1 MPVEIHPLPLG
12 MCNCYLVKQEGLVL
26 VDAGGPNK
34 GRKFLAKL
42 KDLSIDP
49 GNISLLLLTHAHW
62 DHIGSANEIKELTG
76 CQVAVN
82 HREKDV
88 VEKALKPLPP
98 GTNLLSKILDIVMK
112 AYAPFI
118 SFPGTPVDLA
128 LEDEDFSLEPYGIQ
142 GKVIHTPGHSSGSTS
157 LLLDTGDAFVGDLV
171 VNYFPMYT
179 GAGLPIF
186 AEDISAV
193 KESWRRLL
201 SGGAKQIYPAHGTP
215 FKADVLE
222 KSL

>member
-26 VDAGGPNK
+26 IDAGGPNR
-34 GRKFLAKL
+34 GRKFMAKL
-42 KDLSIDP
+42 KDLTIDP
-49 GNISLLLLTHAHW
+49 ANISLLLLTHAHW
-62 DHIGSANEIKELTG
+62 DHIGSANKIKELTG
-76 CQVAVN
+76 CQVAIN

-142 GKVIHTPGHSSGSTS
+142 GKVIYTPGHSSGSTS

-171 VNYFPMYT
+171 VNSFPMHT

-186 AEDISAV
+186 AEDISVV
-193 KESWRRLL
+193 KQSWRRLL
-201 SGGAKQIYPAHGTP
+201 SSGVKHVYPAHGKP
-215 FKADVLE
+215 FKADILE

>member
-1 MPVEIHPLPLG
+1 MPVEIHPISLG
-12 MCNCYLVKQEGLVL
+12 MCNCYLVKQEGLIL

-34 GRKFLAKL
+34 GRKFLTKL

-62 DHIGSANEIKELTG
+62 DHIGSANNIKELTG

-82 HREKDV
+82 HREKAV

-128 LEDEDFSLEPYGIQ
+128 LEDKDFSLEPYGIQ
-142 GKVIHTPGHSSGSTS
+142 GKVIHTPGHSAGSIS

-171 VNYFPMYT
+171 VNTFPMYT
-179 GAGLPIF
+179 GTGLPIF
-186 AEDISAV
+186 AEDILVV
-193 KESWRRLL
+193 KESWRKLL
-201 SGGAKQIYPAHGTP
+201 SSGAKQVYPAHGKP
-215 FKADVLE
+215 FKADKLE

>member
-26 VDAGGPNK
+26 VDAGGPNQGQK
-34 GRKFLAKL
+34 LPEKL
-42 KDLSIDP
+42 KELSIDP
-49 GNISLLLLTHAHW
+49 KDISLLLLTHAHW
-62 DHIGSANEIKELTG
+62 DHIGSANEIKELTD
-76 CQVAVN
+76 CQVAIN
-82 HREKDV
+82 HREKDI
-88 VEKALKPLPP
+88 VEKALKPSPP
-98 GTNLLSKILDIVMK
+98 GTNLLGKIFAIVMK
-112 AYAPFI
+112 AFIPFV

-142 GKVIHTPGHSSGSTS
+142 GRVIHTPGHSSGSSS
-157 LLLDTGDAFVGDLV
+157 LLLDTGDAFVGDLAM
-171 VNYFPMYT
+171 NSFPMRT

-201 SGGAKQIYPAHGTP
+201 SGGAKHIYPAHGTP